1 MCEGKLYIS
10 EAPKTA
16 VPVGATLAGW
26 FLYIIQNIETTFNLA
41 CDIFSRKGF
50 KKGKGTTK
58 MVTYSRSVT
67 KGELSKRQKST
78 NRCCN
83 TQGNKKPMRGNAKE
97 VGNVQR
103 QGDVGGK

>member
-26 FLYIIQNIETTFNLA
+26 FLYIIQNIETTFNPV

-97 VGNVQR
+97 GNVQR